1 MYSLVL
7 LIILSGGGIYE
18 KEIKTNLNF
27 AECAYLK
34 NNSIVEINDKK
45 MQMEI
50 TQIQLSCF
58 RK

>member
-7 LIILSGGGIYE
+7 LIILSSGSIYE

-34 NNSIVEINDKK
+34 NNSTVEINDKR

-50 TQIQLSCF
+50 SQIQLSCF